1 MSALERQDVVGP
13 KYLVAKGACKC
24 APERLKD
31 VPHSLVARQQ
41 CRVGCGD
48 VPALFLK
55 LLDLA
60 VADRKRLLEVGTD
73 QFRVVVLLFLA
84 ALALCA
90 SVD

>member
-1 MSALERQDVVGP
+1 
-13 KYLVAKGACKC
+13 
-24 APERLKD
+24 
-31 VPHSLVARQQ
+31 
-41 CRVGCGD
+41 

-60 VADRKRLLEVGTD
+60 VADRKRLLEVGID